1 MGLVGA
7 DAKPRTRHLTARFF
21 YVTIWLLM
29 DDDQLDLVFHA
40 LASQPRR
47 EILAAVRAAPG
58 CNVNA
63 IAEQFDM
70 SRIGVMKHLG
80 VLEAATLIVT
90 EKVGRERQLY
100 FNPVPIQQI
109 HEMWTDDF
117 SRHFAASLTQLKRV
131 IEQGGKP

>member
-1 MGLVGA
+1 
-7 DAKPRTRHLTARFF
+7 
-21 YVTIWLLM
+21 M
-29 DDDQLDLVFHA
+29 DDDQLDLLFHA

-47 EILAAVRAAPG
+47 DILALVRAAPG

-80 VLEAATLIVT
+80 ILEAANLIVT
-90 EKVGRERQLY
+90 EKIGRERQMY

-109 HEMWTDDF
+109 HEMWTDEF
-117 SRHFAASLTQLKRV
+117 SRHFAVGLTKLKRT
-131 IEQGGKP
+131 IEQGGDK

>member
-1 MGLVGA
+1 
-7 DAKPRTRHLTARFF
+7 
-21 YVTIWLLM
+21 M

-58 CNVNA
+58 CNVNS
-63 IAEQFDM
+63 ISERFEM

-80 VLEAATLIVT
+80 VLESANLIVS

-109 HEMWTDDF
+109 HEMWTDEF
-117 SRHFAASLTQLKRV
+117 TRHFASSLTKLKKI
-131 IEQGGKP
+131 IEQGD